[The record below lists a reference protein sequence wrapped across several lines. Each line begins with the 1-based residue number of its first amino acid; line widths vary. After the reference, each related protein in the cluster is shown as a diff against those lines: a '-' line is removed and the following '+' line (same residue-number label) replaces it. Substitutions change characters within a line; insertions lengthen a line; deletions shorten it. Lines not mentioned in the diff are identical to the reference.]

1 MIVVLESLG
10 RSILNGYGFILL
22 EQPGYNKM
30 TTAPYSQK
38 RQVMEEKNDV
48 FTWLAKREDVSTRS
62 KLSFAIMTLQ
72 TVQIILVYK
81 KSNSSILNNV
91 LKQRWAF
98 GEAVLVAGC
107 KNQALKLSFDSILL
121 MLGNMFVRSLHLIP

>member
-1 MIVVLESLG
+1 
-10 RSILNGYGFILL
+10 
-22 EQPGYNKM
+22 M

-72 TVQIILVYK
+72 TVQIILVYQ

-91 LKQRWAF
+91 LK
-98 GEAVLVAGC
+98 
-107 KNQALKLSFDSILL
+107 
-121 MLGNMFVRSLHLIP
+121 